1 MRSFFRIL
9 TLSLFFDVILCNT
22 SFHVWFGSTIL
33 EREREREREG
43 FRVLQLISYVQIS
56 KRRRNGDALPSF
68 HYGYVW
74 FEF

>member
-1 MRSFFRIL
+1 MRSFFLIL
-9 TLSLFFDVILCNT
+9 TLMIFLDVILCNT

-33 EREREREREG
+33 EREG